1 MIFAKP
7 VSMRRRASARPS
19 WCGML
24 TVIGV
29 AMRPRLPR
37 SAAQCKRLANEA
49 SCGRPVPQALIQV
62 LADDIRIGMAEI
74 SLPSASEACAV
85 TAGVR

>member
-1 MIFAKP
+1 
-7 VSMRRRASARPS
+7 
-19 WCGML
+19 
-24 TVIGV
+24 
-29 AMRPRLPR
+29 
-37 SAAQCKRLANEA
+37 
-49 SCGRPVPQALIQV
+49 V